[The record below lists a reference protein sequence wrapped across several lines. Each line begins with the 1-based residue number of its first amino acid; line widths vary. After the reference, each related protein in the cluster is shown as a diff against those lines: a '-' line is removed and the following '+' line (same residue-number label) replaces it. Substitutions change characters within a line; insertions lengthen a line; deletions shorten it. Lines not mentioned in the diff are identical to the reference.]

1 MCPKHFYLSPSSL
14 SSSKCHLAQTRILIR
29 IMMIIIM
36 IKANTIPSILRLSC
50 TPLKVSN
57 ISSPSSPVVS
67 DPKPEWKP
75 NQHQAQILEELFIG
89 GTVNPSLTSIKQIT
103 IKLQSYGEEVDD
115 ADVYKWF
122 HNRKYSRKPKLV
134 SYFMFL

>member
-1 MCPKHFYLSPSSL
+1 M
-14 SSSKCHLAQTRILIR
+14 SSSSNKNSNKDHDDHHNDQGQH
-29 IMMIIIM
+29 
-36 IKANTIPSILRLSC
+36 NTIHTPSFMHTFEI
-50 TPLKVSN
+50 
-57 ISSPSSPVVS
+57 VS

-122 HNRKYSRKPKLV
+122 HNRKYSRKPK
-134 SYFMFL
+134 S

>member
-1 MCPKHFYLSPSSL
+1 M
-14 SSSKCHLAQTRILIR
+14 SSSSNKNSNKDHDDHHNDQGQH
-29 IMMIIIM
+29 
-36 IKANTIPSILRLSC
+36 NTIHTPSFMHTFEI
-50 TPLKVSN
+50 SN

-122 HNRKYSRKPKLV
+122 HNRKYSRKPK
-134 SYFMFL
+134 S